1 MMSKLRPISHP
12 PTKREKVGDTSF
24 RFAAASFAWLTI
36 LFVFCV
42 VGTITWNARPAMA
55 EHGLGFLGEQT
66 WDPNTGEYGILPQIC
81 GTLYSSTLALI
92 VGGVFGISVAV
103 FLSER
108 MLSGFLYWVLDKC
121 GLQFHPF
128 WGRLP
133 DAVEH
138 VLKNLV
144 ELLAAIPSV
153 VYGIWGL
160 VLVIPLIRPG
170 CNWLHEHVGGI
181 PFFSTSLAGPGLLPA
196 AIVLSIMIL
205 PTVSAISRD
214 ALVAVPGRLREASY
228 GLGATRWE
236 TILTVTI
243 PTASQGIFG
252 ALILAFGRALGE
264 TMALAMLAGN
274 ANKISWSLFEP
285 TNTLAAL
292 LANNF
297 GEASE
302 SDVPVLMYAAL
313 VLLAITLLVN
323 MAGAWVVQRAAI
335 AGEGG
340 G

>member
-1 MMSKLRPISHP
+1 MSELTPISRP
-12 PTKREKVGDTSF
+12 PTTREKVGNTSF
-24 RFAAASFAWLTI
+24 RTVARALAWLTI
-36 LFVFCV
+36 VFVFFV
-42 VGTITWNARPAMA
+42 IGTITWNARGAIA
-55 EHGLGFLGEQT
+55 EHGVGFLGEQT

-81 GTLYSSTLALI
+81 GTLYSSTLALMA
-92 VGGVFGISVAV
+92 GGILGIAVAI
-103 FLSER
+103 FLSEQ
-108 MLSGFLYWVLDKC
+108 MLSGFLFWLLGKI

-128 WGRLP
+128 WSRLP
-133 DAVEH
+133 DGLENVVKH
-138 VLKNLV
+138 LV

-170 CNWLHEHVGGI
+170 CNWLHEHLGWI

-214 ALVAVPGRLREASY
+214 ALVAVPSKLREASY

-236 TILTVTI
+236 TILAVII
-243 PTASQGIFG
+243 PTASKGIFG
-252 ALILAFGRALGE
+252 AVILAFGRALGE

-302 SDVPVLMYAAL
+302 KDVPVLMYAAL
-313 VLLAITLLVN
+313 VLLAITLGVN
-323 MAGAWVVQRAAI
+323 VVGAWVVQRASSSL
-335 AGEGG
+335 EGSA
-340 G
+340 